1 MSERSRSFFDFAR
14 VFFVHIH
21 STHRKMGQYPMI
33 VKQVLWL
40 MFLLSTVACGRSERM
55 DALYAQRC
63 LGCHGQAG
71 NGDGPLAQ
79 SLPVRPPDF
88 RETVERRT
96 NSQIRRAIAE
106 GQGTMPAFSPALRQS
121 EISDMLQMVRFLS
134 RDGRETRWWEKF
146 DTLVVAHC
154 SLPWETILGYDE
166 PEASKP

>member
-1 MSERSRSFFDFAR
+1 MLAA
-14 VFFVHIH
+14 
-21 STHRKMGQYPMI
+21 
-33 VKQVLWL
+33 KQVLCL
-40 MFLLSTVACGRSERM
+40 IFLLSTVACGRNERM

-79 SLPVRPPDF
+79 SLPDRPPDF
-88 RETVERRT
+88 RDTVARRT

-134 RDGRETRWWEKF
+134 REGRDTRWWEKF

-154 SLPWETILGYDE
+154 SLPWETILGYDDAAE
-166 PEASKP
+166 QSKR